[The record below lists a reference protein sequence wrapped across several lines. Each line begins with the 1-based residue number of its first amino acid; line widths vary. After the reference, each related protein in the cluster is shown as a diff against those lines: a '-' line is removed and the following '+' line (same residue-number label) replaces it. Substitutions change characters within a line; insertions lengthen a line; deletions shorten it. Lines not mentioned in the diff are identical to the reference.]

1 MKKCP
6 SCSKE
11 IQSEAIKCKHCGKLL
26 DPVSGPQKR
35 NVGLYSD
42 KGQSGAEFIDSPTK
56 LGGIW
61 NKYWGYI
68 IGIPII
74 IICIASIILSI
85 ADFNKTDRPVVDQ
98 FSKPPSVANQS
109 ISEQYVNQRNSLMGM
124 SDEQFKKVVDENP
137 DLAKAGVRYEMN
149 NDKMIRYIPSSET
162 LRAAVNSKAVDNSRA
177 AVNSSAAD
185 NNRPPVNDETYNAPN
200 TVEDPGNKQ
209 LQEELHRQQQQQL
222 KEIYR

>member
-6 SCSKE
+6 YCSKE
-11 IQSEAIKCKHCGKLL
+11 NQSEAIKCQHCGKLL
-26 DPVSGPQKR
+26 D
-35 NVGLYSD
+35 
-42 KGQSGAEFIDSPTK
+42 IDSPTK

-74 IICIASIILSI
+74 IICVVSIILSI
-85 ADFNKTDRPVVDQ
+85 ADFNKADRPVVDQ

-124 SDEQFKKVVDENP
+124 SDEQFKKVVDERP
-137 DLAKAGVRYEMN
+137 DLAKAGVRYEMKN
-149 NDKMIRYIPSSET
+149 GKMIRYIPNTET
-162 LRAAVNSKAVDNSRA
+162 LRAGDH
-177 AVNSSAAD
+177 
-185 NNRPPVNDETYNAPN
+185 NRPPVNDETYNAPN
-200 TVEDPGNKQ
+200 TVKDSGNRQ
-209 LQEELHRQQQQQL
+209 HIEELHRKQQQQL